1 MFKWIFIPIFTQIFI
16 PIFKS
21 IFNKILKEKYMIRL
35 LLICLFIGLFFIFS
49 IFLFF
54 VLFIVGLFSKKAKA
68 RISYAIVSRVLKICL
83 FIAGTKV
90 EVIGRENIPKDRA
103 VLYVGNHRS
112 IFDILINYSIL
123 PPLTGFVS
131 KKEMKKYP
139 FLNHWMKLMNCLFLD
154 RENVKE
160 GLKTIL
166 EGVDQMKN
174 GISMVIYPE
183 GTRAKKDEDMIEFK
197 EGSFKLAEKSGAPI
211 IPVAINNSSAC
222 FEDHL
227 PRVKKAHVI
236 IEYGKPI
243 ETAELSKEEKKHI
256 GAHVH
261 GIVKEMVMK
270 NKELI

>member
-1 MFKWIFIPIFTQIFI
+1 
-16 PIFKS
+16 
-21 IFNKILKEKYMIRL
+21 MIRL
-35 LLICLFIGLFFIFS
+35 LLICLFIGLFFILS
-49 IFLFF
+49 IVLFF
-54 VLFIVGLFSKKAKA
+54 VLFIIGLFSKKAKA
-68 RISYAIVSRVLKICL
+68 KISYVIVQNVLRICL

-90 EVIGRENIPKDRA
+90 EVIGLENIPKDRA

-112 IFDILINYSIL
+112 IFDILINYSL
-123 PPLTGFVS
+123 VPPLTGFVS

-154 RENVKE
+154 RDNIKE

-166 EGVDQMKN
+166 EGVDKMKS
-174 GISMVIYPE
+174 GVSLFIYPE
-183 GTRAKKDEDMIEFK
+183 GTRAKRDEDMIEFK

-222 FEDHL
+222 FEDHM
-227 PRVKKAHVI
+227 PRVKKAHVV

-243 ETAELSKEEKKHI
+243 EVAELSKEEKKRL

-270 NKELI
+270 NKELV

>member
-1 MFKWIFIPIFTQIFI
+1 
-16 PIFKS
+16 
-21 IFNKILKEKYMIRL
+21 MIRL
-35 LLICLFIGLFFIFS
+35 SLIVLF

-54 VLFIVGLFSKKAKA
+54 VSSIALFFILFIVGLFSKKVKA
-68 RISYAIVSRVLKICL
+68 RMSYAIVQWVLRVCL

-90 EVIGRENIPKDRA
+90 EVIGLENVPKDRA

-112 IFDILINYSIL
+112 IFDILINYSLL
-123 PPLTGFVS
+123 PPLVGFIS

-154 RENVKE
+154 RENIKE

-166 EGVDQMKN
+166 EGVDKMKN
-174 GISMVIYPE
+174 GVSMFIYPE
-183 GTRAKKDEDMIEFK
+183 GTRARRDEDMIEFK

-222 FEDHL
+222 FEDHK
-227 PRVKKAHVI
+227 PRVKKAHVV

-243 ETAELSKEEKKHI
+243 ETTELSKEEKKHI
-256 GAHVH
+256 GSHVH
-261 GIVKEMVMK
+261 NIVKEMVMK
-270 NKELI
+270 NKELV

>member
-1 MFKWIFIPIFTQIFI
+1 
-16 PIFKS
+16 
-21 IFNKILKEKYMIRL
+21 MIRL
-35 LLICLFIGLFFIFS
+35 SLIVLF

-54 VLFIVGLFSKKAKA
+54 VSSIALFFILFIVGLFSKKAKA
-68 RISYAIVSRVLKICL
+68 RISYAIVQWVLRVCL

-90 EVIGRENIPKDRA
+90 EVIGLENVPKDRA

-123 PPLTGFVS
+123 PPLVGFIS

-154 RENVKE
+154 RENIKE

-166 EGVDQMKN
+166 EGVDKMKN
-174 GISMVIYPE
+174 GVSMFIYPE
-183 GTRAKKDEDMIEFK
+183 GTRARRDEDMIEFK

-222 FEDHL
+222 FEDHK
-227 PRVKKAHVI
+227 PRVKRAHVV

-243 ETAELSKEEKKHI
+243 ETTELSKEEKKHI
-256 GAHVH
+256 GSHVH
-261 GIVKEMVMK
+261 NIVKEMVMK
-270 NKELI
+270 NKELV